1 MFQLQ
6 SLPDRTISCLALG
19 GFPQTFIMYT
29 EIQHYNFITVRIIMS
44 IISFE
49 YQTALDVVVFAGLR
63 VSLNLLTG
71 TFMVCGNMP

>member
-1 MFQLQ
+1 
-6 SLPDRTISCLALG
+6 
-19 GFPQTFIMYT
+19 MYT